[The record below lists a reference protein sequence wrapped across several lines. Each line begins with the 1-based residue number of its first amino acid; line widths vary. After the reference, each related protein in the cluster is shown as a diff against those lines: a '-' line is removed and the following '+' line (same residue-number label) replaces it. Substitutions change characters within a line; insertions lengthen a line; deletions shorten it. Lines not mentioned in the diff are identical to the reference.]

1 MKTYCFK
8 KALLALAVTML
19 TVATAAA
26 APDLDTKISV
36 GFRSAPVEDVL
47 ASIQE
52 QTGLNFVY
60 SSDLARKWPN
70 VTIQAR
76 RRSAEEVI
84 ADLVSLIECQ
94 YTVKG
99 NIVSIS
105 PQQLSGRT
113 RNIKGYV
120 RDENGDP
127 LPGAPVSIGEAR
139 VLTITDNNGFYSFPI
154 PVESTTLKFTYLG
167 MTDTYVMLEPGD
179 KDLTRNIEMQSNL
192 VLDEVMV
199 IAYGTTTKASFTGA
213 AGKVDGDK
221 LELIPSANPLN
232 TLNGTTPGLRLT
244 SANGQPGTEATIT
257 IRGIGSING
266 NNDPL
271 IVLDGMIYSGN
282 LATIPSTDIEQ
293 ITVLKDAAST
303 ALYGARAA
311 NGVIMI
317 TTKQG
322 KGEIPKINVKI
333 AHGFVSREQK
343 DYETMDLK
351 GYMENYWQQLYN
363 NSILDGKGKD
373 EAARIASN
381 TVVTSLGYSDNYYPW
396 KGSVAIDNVVGTD
409 GKYNP
414 SAKMLWADDTDWI
427 GATERV
433 GQVQDYT
440 ISASGKGKYTSY
452 FGSVNFLN
460 NPGYMVGTAFERYT
474 ARANV
479 SFEKKWLKF
488 GVNSSASISDQ
499 SGNLTTSTGNI
510 SNPYHVVLKIVPTY
524 PIHLHYS
531 DGSYITNSA
540 GEKLYDFGEGYVG
553 KYDED
558 IPARNGFNYNVV
570 AYQNKRFSHYNRNI
584 INVKPFVEITFLK
597 DFKLSAN
604 VALYNSN
611 YRSHSATP
619 HFPEYTSS
627 STSVTIT
634 QSQTRTL
641 TANQLLTWNHAFGDH
656 HLDALLGH
664 ETHKYT
670 YDYETSG
677 KKNQII
683 IGDNYQFNNY
693 SISSS
698 DPQGYKD
705 TYTTEGYF
713 ARLNYDYSGRYFL
726 SGSIR
731 RDGSSKFYKTSR
743 WGNFWSVGAS
753 WIISNEEFLRGNAFI
768 NMLKFRTSYGTV
780 GNDLVGDGYYP
791 WMGVYALK
799 QNDTQPGYVQ
809 DMTSPG
815 NLNLHWEVSKNW
827 DAAIEFAAF
836 LNRLTGSVEYFNRS
850 SSELLMSVTLPS
862 SSGNTSYPTNDGGLV
877 NRGWELQL
885 AYDIVKTKK
894 ATWNLGANASI
905 LKNKVTHLPIDP
917 YTFNSDFNKMQE
929 GHSVYEWW
937 LYQWRGV
944 DPATGVNYFELG
956 DRFFKED
963 GSYIDGIADDADV
976 LTIDGKYYTTAIAK
990 SKEDFS
996 GSSIPKVYG
1005 GITSDL
1011 SIGRFSLAINL
1022 YYQLGG
1028 KGYDRGYS
1036 NIMQQGTIGDNSPWI
1051 NRHVDAAKSWTPENP
1066 STEFAIWTTSTKA
1079 LGSSTYAANTTA
1091 TRSTRWLTNTN
1102 MLEINNITASYNFSK
1117 TVCNTLGI
1125 DGLRAFVSADHL
1137 YLLNSRRGYFTN
1149 YSLSN
1154 YTANAS
1160 YSKPARTIMIGLD
1173 FTL

>member
-1 MKTYCFK
+1 MKNNSFN
-8 KALLALAVTML
+8 KAVLSVVLILL
-19 TVATAAA
+19 TVITAVAS
-26 APDLDTKISV
+26 PDLDTKISV
-36 GFRSAPVEDVL
+36 GFRSAPVEAVL

-76 RRSAEEVI
+76 KHSAEEVI
-84 ADLVSLIECQ
+84 GDLVSLIECQ

-139 VLTITDNNGFYSFPI
+139 VLAITDNNGFYSFPI
-154 PVESTTLKFTYLG
+154 PVENTTLKITYLG
-167 MTDTYVMLEPGD
+167 MNDSYLVLEPGE
-179 KDLTRNIEMQSNL
+179 KDIVRNIEMQSNL

-199 IAYGTTTKASFTGA
+199 VAYGTASKSSFTGS
-213 AGKVDGDK
+213 AGKVDGEK
-221 LELIPSANPLN
+221 IELVPSANPLN

-244 SANGQPGTEATIT
+244 AANGQPGTDATIT
-257 IRGIGSING
+257 VRGIGSING

-303 ALYGARAA
+303 ALYGSRAA

-322 KGEIPKINVKI
+322 RDEVPKINVKV
-333 AHGFVSREQK
+333 AHGFVTREQK
-343 DYETMDLK
+343 DYQVMDLK
-351 GYMENYWQQLYN
+351 NYMESYWQQLYN
-363 NSILDGKGKD
+363 NNVIEGKSKA
-373 EAARIASN
+373 EAAAIASN
-381 TVVTSLGYSDNYYPW
+381 NVVTSLGYSADYYPW
-396 KGSVAIDNVVGTD
+396 KGSVAINEVVGQD
-409 GKYNP
+409 GKFNT
-414 SAKMLWADDTDWI
+414 SAKMLWEDDTDWL

-440 ISASGKGKYTSY
+440 VSASGKGKYTSY
-452 FGSVNFLN
+452 FGSVNYLN

-479 SFEKKWLKF
+479 TFEKNWLKF
-488 GVNSSASISDQ
+488 GVNSSASFSDQ
-499 SGNLTTSTGNI
+499 SGNLTTSTGNV

-531 DGSYITNSA
+531 DGSYVTNGS
-540 GEKLYDFGEGYVG
+540 GEILYDFGEGYT
-553 KYDED
+553 KQYKEE
-558 IPARNGFNYNVV
+558 IPSRIGFANNVV
-570 AYQNKRFSHYNRNI
+570 AYQAKRYSHYNRNI
-584 INVKPFVEITFLK
+584 INVKPFMEITFLK
-597 DFKLSAN
+597 DFKLSLN
-604 VALYNSN
+604 VAAYNN
-611 YRSHSATP
+611 DYRSHSATP
-619 HFPEYTSS
+619 YFAEYTST
-627 STSVTIT
+627 STSATLT
-634 QSQTRTL
+634 ESHTRTW
-641 TANQLLTWNHAFGDH
+641 TANQLLTWNHSFGDH
-656 HLDALLGH
+656 HADVLLGH
-664 ETHKYT
+664 ETYRWS
-670 YDYETSG
+670 YDYETSS

-693 SISSS
+693 SLPSS
-698 DPQGYKD
+698 DPSGYRN
-705 TYTTEGYF
+705 TYNTEGFF
-713 ARLNYDYSGRYFL
+713 ARANYDYSGRYFF
-726 SGSIR
+726 SGSFR
-731 RDGSSKFYKTSR
+731 RDGSSKFHKSSR
-743 WGNFWSVGAS
+743 WGNFWSLGAS
-753 WIISNEEFLRGNAFI
+753 WIISNEEFLRNNPSI
-768 NMLKFRTSYGTV
+768 NLLKFRASVGTV
-780 GNDLVGDGYYP
+780 GNDDLGDSKYP
-791 WMGVYALK
+791 WMGLYSIK

-809 DMTSPG
+809 DMDSPG
-815 NLNLHWEVSKNW
+815 NEKLHWEVSTNW

-836 LNRLTGSVEYFNRS
+836 KRRLTGSIEYFNRS
-850 SSELLMSVTLPS
+850 SSELLMQVTLPS

-885 AYDIVKTKK
+885 AYDVVRNKNV
-894 ATWNLGANASI
+894 TWNIGANASI

-917 YTFNSDFNKMQE
+917 YTFNTDFNKMEE

-944 DPATGVNYFELG
+944 DPATGVNYYELG
-956 DRFFKED
+956 ESYFNED
-963 GSYIDGIADDADV
+963 GTYIAGIEDNVDV
-976 LTIDGKYYTTAIAK
+976 ITIDGKYYTTAIVT
-990 SKEDFS
+990 SKQDYS
-996 GSSIPKVYG
+996 GSSIPKVFG

-1011 SIGRFSLAINL
+1011 SIGRFSLAVNL
-1022 YYQLGG
+1022 FYQLGG

-1036 NIMQQGTIGDNSPWI
+1036 NIMQQGTIGDNTPVI

-1066 STEFAIWTTSTKA
+1066 STEFAIWTTSTAK
-1079 LGSSTYAANTTA
+1079 LGTSTYAANTTG
-1091 TRSTRWLTNTN
+1091 TRSTRWLTSTN
-1102 MLEINNITASYNFSK
+1102 MLEVNNVTASYRFSK
-1117 TVCNTLGI
+1117 RLCDAVKI
-1125 DGLRAFVSADHL
+1125 DGLRLFVSADHL
-1137 YLLNSRRGYFTN
+1137 WLFNSRRGYYTN

-1154 YTANAS
+1154 HTTNAS
-1160 YSKPARTIMIGLD
+1160 FSKPARTIMVGLD
-1173 FTL
+1173 VTL